1 MLGESG
7 NWIEGC
13 FLAYQYTIGEKE
25 KTVRTY
31 CSDDVSNMQRKHA
44 RKNIREKQAARTRFL
59 LILFTVLGII
69 VPLVFLNDFN
79 YIFLKQFKN
88 GNIKVPTNLSYL
100 NSAEFSIA
108 DDVFLDTKY
117 IDSVNTRNPLMNSPV
132 LTEKMLNLTRKLKN
146 LMASYPRLKPGIFIW
161 DYSTGKY
168 VDINANKVYSTA
180 SIIKLPLL
188 FQLYRRE
195 EKGLIN
201 LKDSRS
207 TEKAFITGGSGALQ
221 YFPLGTTLTYKRLAE
236 LMIQHSD
243 NTASNMLLASVGGM
257 NELNRAVRNWG
268 FSITHYSNW
277 LPDLEGTNVTSPA
290 EIGKMLYNIDNS
302 DFLSIRSRAEIVEIM
317 GHVKNRYL
325 IQAGLPSKVQ
335 FLHKTGD
342 IGSMLGDA
350 GVVIFPDGRKYII
363 VIMVKRPWNSYA
375 AKQFIIEA
383 SETSYKS
390 ISRKRF

>member
-1 MLGESG
+1 M
-7 NWIEGC
+7 
-13 FLAYQYTIGEKE
+13 AYQYTISRKE
-25 KTVRTY
+25 KAVKTY
-31 CSDDVSNMQRKHA
+31 CSNDLSNMQRRQTRNYF
-44 RKNIREKQAARTRFL
+44 RKKQAARMRFL
-59 LILFTVLGII
+59 LIFFTVLGII
-69 VPLVFLNDFN
+69 VPLIFINNLN

-88 GNIKVPTNLSYL
+88 GNINVPSHLSYL
-100 NSAEFSIA
+100 DSAEFSIA
-108 DDVFLDTKY
+108 DNVFLDTKY
-117 IDSVNTRNPLMNSPV
+117 IDPVNTKNPLMNSPV
-132 LTEKMLNLTRKLKN
+132 LTEKMPNLTRKLKN
-146 LMASYPRLKPGIFIW
+146 LMASYPRLKSGIFIW

-188 FQLYRRE
+188 FQLYRKE

-201 LKDSRS
+201 LNDSRS
-207 TEKAFITGGSGALQ
+207 TEKAFISGGSGSLQ

-257 NELNRAVRNWG
+257 NEINRAIKNWG

-290 EIGKMLYNIDNS
+290 EIGKMLYNIDNP
-302 DFLSIRSRAEIVEIM
+302 DFLSLKSRAEIVEIM

-325 IQAGLPSKVQ
+325 IQAGLPSNVQ

-342 IGSMLGDA
+342 IASMLGDA
-350 GVVIFPDGRKYII
+350 GMVIFPDGHKYII

-383 SETSYKS
+383 SETAYKS